1 MLLDSGALMAAYERL
16 AGQHES
22 NLADLGVSL
31 PALQKKNGEY
41 VGSGLQL
48 VYLYLHLGQL
58 CHRDAISEFVRH
70 FSPEAS
76 GDQQPRQ
83 LKYKG
88 WDIRLG
94 GKSGDKFNGDR
105 VPNGYN
111 VLASVDHA
119 SKVFLQNG
127 LKRAGRLSAQT
138 WKELLVAYGYRCAM
152 CNRKSDVLEK
162 GHMDPAK
169 GDELGNLLPVCGT
182 CNNWASDRVVVGEDG
197 RVRALASPTL
207 VLESSDKVQRD
218 IYLALKRRFKA

>member
-1 MLLDSGALMAAYERL
+1 MSDALLRDACARL
-16 AGQHES
+16 AADHEA
-22 NLADLGVSL
+22 NLADLGVAL
-31 PALQKKNGEY
+31 PALQKKNSEY
-41 VGSGLQL
+41 GNSALQL

-58 CHRDAISEFVRH
+58 CHRDDISAFVREH
-70 FSPEAS
+70 APTAS

-88 WDIRLG
+88 WDVRLG
-94 GKSGDKFNGDR
+94 GKSGDKYNGAR

-127 LKRAGRLSAQT
+127 LKRAGRFSAKN
-138 WKELLVAYGYRCAM
+138 WKDLLVAYGNRCAM
-152 CNRKSDVLEK
+152 CNRLSDVLEK

-169 GDELGNLLPVCGT
+169 GDELGNLVPMCGT

-197 RVRALASPTL
+197 RVKALASATL
-207 VLESSDKVQRD
+207 VLESADQVQRA
-218 IYLALKRRFKA
+218 IYLQLKRRFKS